1 MDMPRPKVFTNGVFD
16 LLHPGHIDYLASARA
31 LGAALIVGLNSDIST
46 RLLNKGPDRPI
57 NPEQDRALMLSALEC
72 VSLVVLFDEQTPL
85 EILREIRPEIYV
97 KGGDYDVASLP
108 ETALVESWG
117 GRAAAIDFVEGY
129 SSTRLIKRI
138 RMSSSA
144 E

>member
-1 MDMPRPKVFTNGVFD
+1 
-16 LLHPGHIDYLASARA
+16 
-31 LGAALIVGLNSDIST
+31 
-46 RLLNKGPDRPI
+46 
-57 NPEQDRALMLSALEC
+57 MLSALEC